1 MNQQVTDQQHV
12 VCTAC
17 GAVNR
22 LPALEKA
29 AAGKC
34 GKCGE
39 ALFSGQPADLSA
51 SRLER
56 QIAKSDIP
64 VLVDVWAPW
73 CGPCRVM
80 GPQFAA
86 AAARAEPAMRFV
98 KLNSDA
104 APELSTRLAIRSIP
118 TMLLFENGQETA
130 RISGAMSSSD
140 ILKWAEGARTR
151 RP

>member
-1 MNQQVTDQQHV
+1 MNESNHV

-17 GAVNR
+17 GAINR
-22 LPALEKA
+22 LAAGEKA

-34 GKCGE
+34 GKCGA
-39 ALFSGQPADLSA
+39 ALFNGEPAEMSA

-86 AAARAEPAMRFV
+86 AAAKAEPAMRFV

-118 TMLLFENGQETA
+118 TMLLFENGKETA

-140 ILKWAEGARTR
+140 ILKWAEGARSKR
-151 RP
+151 S